1 MMYTF
6 VLASAW
12 ASSSYP
18 GDVESELG
26 MDCVPLCT
34 LCHETNG
41 GGTGTVTQEFGMAMM
56 DRGLVGGGNASSLVS
71 ALSAMTTDG
80 VDSDADGTIDTDELS
95 AGLNPNGDTDYCA
108 VGGPEPLVA
117 KYGCF
122 NSAQAPAS
130 ALGIFAS
137 FLAFGLVKR
146 RR

>member
-1 MMYTF
+1 MILTL

-18 GDVESELG
+18 GDIESELG
-26 MDCVPLCT
+26 MGCVPQCT

-41 GGTGTVTQEFGMAMM
+41 GGSGTVIQEFGMAMM
-56 DRGLVGGGNASSLVS
+56 DRGLTGGSNASALTS
-71 ALSAMTTDG
+71 ALAAMTSDG

-95 AGLNPNGDTDYCA
+95 AGQNPNGGADYCA
-108 VGGPEPLVA
+108 GGVEPLTP